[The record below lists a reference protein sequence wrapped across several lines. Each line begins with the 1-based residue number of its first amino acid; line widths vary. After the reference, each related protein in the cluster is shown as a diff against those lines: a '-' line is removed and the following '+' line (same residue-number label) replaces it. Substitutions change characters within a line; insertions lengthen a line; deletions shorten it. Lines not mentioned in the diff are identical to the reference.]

1 MAMKIW
7 NTYRSRMIG
16 QIMQREGLEV
26 IPALSWAEEETFSF
40 CFDGIEPGGVVAVA
54 TVGVA
59 RKKDAWEG
67 WRAGMDEAMRR
78 LRPSTVLCYGKPI
91 DYDFGDVPVRFYE
104 QRKFSNVRKG

>member
-1 MAMKIW
+1 M
-7 NTYRSRMIG
+7 
-16 QIMQREGLEV
+16 
-26 IPALSWAEEETFSF
+26 SWAEEETFSF